1 MSVLNWQSWSFLSK
15 SELIY
20 TFIVILQHMW
30 YWSRQLTPEYLKL
43 SCYAFKLHITSY
55 KKDSETLTRSLSEG
69 VPFRTPILQ
78 VTQSPSQS

>member
-30 YWSRQLTPEYLKL
+30 YWSRQLTPEYLQ
-43 SCYAFKLHITSY
+43 SCCGSPDFFGNNNLTDHHPKSIIFKS
-55 KKDSETLTRSLSEG
+55 
-69 VPFRTPILQ
+69 
-78 VTQSPSQS
+78 